1 MNGTKIKMNPIRQ
14 VQKEIADMLRADE
27 WMKAHRVTIIEQ
39 DAQGLRFLL
48 EKSVGQIKGVVLVVG
63 CDKFTNDFP
72 ALEVTTT
79 ITCIEN
85 VLTNRVSPDS
95 ATALDAVQAAIEIID
110 GEWWHFDEC
119 EHSAPEAGVLQA
131 TAFFRGLVKRE
142 QITTN
147 NEE

>member
-1 MNGTKIKMNPIRQ
+1 MNGTKITMNPIWQ

-72 ALEVTTT
+72 RLKSLPLSPALRMCLRTELAP
-79 ITCIEN
+79 IRQRRWMRCRRLLRLLMANGGI
-85 VLTNRVSPDS
+85 LTS
-95 ATALDAVQAAIEIID
+95 ANIAHPKQA
-110 GEWWHFDEC
+110 FC
-119 EHSAPEAGVLQA
+119 
-131 TAFFRGLVKRE
+131 KRRRSSVAW
-142 QITTN
+142 
-147 NEE
+147 

>member
-1 MNGTKIKMNPIRQ
+1 MNGTKIKMNPIWQ

-95 ATALDAVQAAIEIID
+95 ATALDAVQAAIEVVD

-119 EHSAPEAGVLQA
+119 EHIAPEAGVLQA